1 MVLLKLYIY
10 IYLSIF
16 FCDFFLF
23 FPLLARLVFVAGDL
37 EKSFALLTVMSGILK
52 KVLTLPSWAGV
63 SVILY
68 PVQSLLSSI
77 LLLFHSVFFSPSP

>member
-1 MVLLKLYIY
+1 MSGEAVAELVLLKLYIY

-37 EKSFALLTVMSGILK
+37 EKSFALLTVVSGI
-52 KVLTLPSWAGV
+52 
-63 SVILY
+63 
-68 PVQSLLSSI
+68 
-77 LLLFHSVFFSPSP
+77 

>member
-37 EKSFALLTVMSGILK
+37 EKSFSLLTGLWCQEFK
-52 KVLTLPSWAGV
+52 KKS
-63 SVILY
+63 
-68 PVQSLLSSI
+68 
-77 LLLFHSVFFSPSP
+77 